1 MGNTNPYQAPAAQV
15 ADINPQYSD
24 LWVYTMEGRLGRL
37 RYLAYSFGL
46 SVVIQLIATIT
57 VGLASVIPGDIGAIL
72 TMIIMIVAYIML
84 LVTSFFILIK
94 RIHDV
99 NRSGWLLLLLL
110 VPLINIFFGLYML
123 FARGTDGENNFGPP
137 PPPNSRGVV
146 IAAFVLIGLFVLGIA
161 AAILVPAL
169 LGPAMQVPIQP

>member
-15 ADINPQYSD
+15 ADVNQQYSD
-24 LWVYTMEGRLGRL
+24 LWVYTLEGRLGRL

-46 SVVIQLIATIT
+46 SIVIQAIATIT
-57 VGLASVIPGDIGAIL
+57 IGLASVMPPDIGGIV
-72 TMIIMIVAYIML
+72 TMIIMIVTYIML
-84 LVTSFFILIK
+84 LVTSFFIMIK

-110 VPLINIFFGLYML
+110 VPLVNIILGLYML
-123 FARGTDGENNFGPP
+123 FAPGTDGDNKYGPP

-146 IAAFVLIGLFVLGIA
+146 IAAFLLIGLFVLGIA
-161 AAILVPAL
+161 AAVLVPAL
-169 LGPAMQVPIQP
+169 LAPGMQPPIQP